1 MHKKMRIAKFIAN
14 AGFSS
19 RREAEKLI
27 EEKIVKINGEL
38 CLHPSEIV
46 DKNDKI
52 TIGKKN
58 IQMPGNIRLWK
69 MYKPIKYIC
78 TTKDERQRKKIF
90 DLIPQDFP
98 RMISIGRLDF
108 MSEGLIL
115 FTNSGD
121 YSRSLELPSTGYERI
136 YRVCIKGKI
145 ENKNIE
151 MINRGIKIDKIN
163 YNRIKIKI
171 EKSNQIYT
179 WIIVRLKEGKNR
191 EIRNICKYF
200 AWNIVKLIRI
210 QYGPYKLGQ
219 LKEGKIEEIK
229 VIKNA

>member
-1 MHKKMRIAKFIAN
+1 MRIAKFIAN

-52 TIGKKN
+52 TIGKKI
-58 IQMPGNIRLWK
+58 IQISENIRLWK

-78 TTKDERQRKKIF
+78 TTKDELQRKKIF

-145 ENKNIE
+145 ENKN
-151 MINRGIKIDKIN
+151 
-163 YNRIKIKI
+163 
-171 EKSNQIYT
+171 
-179 WIIVRLKEGKNR
+179 
-191 EIRNICKYF
+191 
-200 AWNIVKLIRI
+200 
-210 QYGPYKLGQ
+210 
-219 LKEGKIEEIK
+219 
-229 VIKNA
+229 